1 MGTRAAIVGCLALLM
16 LFGTFAVYV
25 PVRAADTVGEF
36 VDDWV
41 VTAKVKALLAEDN
54 LLKSFEISVKT
65 DKGVVQLSG
74 FVASK
79 EAIKKAGEIAS
90 GVKGVTS
97 VKNDLNL
104 K

>member
-1 MGTRAAIVGCLALLM
+1 MSKGIIVGCLALM
-16 LFGTFAVYV
+16 LVGTFAVYA
-25 PVRAADTVGEF
+25 PVRAAETAGEF
-36 VDDWV
+36 VDDSV
-41 VTAKVKALLAEDN
+41 ITTKVKALLAEDN

-65 DKGVVQLSG
+65 YKGVVELSG
-74 FVASK
+74 FVASD

-90 GVKGVTS
+90 SVKGVVS